1 MIKMNDGSIL
11 IQAAV
16 DGPFE
21 PSLRSLGAV
30 RIKGVSVADPL
41 LVHQIEH
48 GRPQSLSH
56 AEKQER
62 IKALIKEMRSR
73 ISGLTFAQAWEH
85 LQKTRP
91 DLFDA
96 PR

>member
-1 MIKMNDGSIL
+1 MKKLIDGSIL
-11 IQAAV
+11 IQGAV

-21 PSLRSLGAV
+21 P
-30 RIKGVSVADPL
+30 IDPL
-41 LVHQIEH
+41 LQHQLVH
-48 GRPQSLSH
+48 GRPATLDH

-62 IKALIKEMRSR
+62 IKALIKALRTKTP
-73 ISGLTFAQAWEH
+73 GLTFAQAWER

-96 PR
+96 V

>member
-1 MIKMNDGSIL
+1 MATELNDGSLL
-11 IQAAV
+11 IQGAV

-21 PSLRSLGAV
+21 PTLLSKK
-30 RIKGVSVADPL
+30 IKGVANSDPL
-41 LVHQIEH
+41 LIQQIQN
-48 GRPQSLSH
+48 GRPATLHH
-56 AEKQER
+56 AAKQER

-73 ISGLTFAQAWEH
+73 ISGLTFAQAWER

-96 PR
+96 V